1 MKTFNKS
8 ILSIF
13 ALATVVMASCSD
25 NDTWNEENGPD
36 PSKELISFSSQD
48 GQIGT
53 RAVFEGTSAGFSA
66 ETKIVMRIKAEINN
80 ELTGFP
86 TPTTDKD
93 KTRYTRTV
101 AVASTKK
108 SDDEHSVLN
117 ETHSDVSFPSNSPHY
132 YRYWDDAWG
141 RFSKLSVFA
150 VAIPGYTT
158 SDVLSDNILAGID
171 GCSGDETVTN
181 KTNDAKKVSDINTKW
196 FTETENEKCEWEV
209 PTTEQTHD
217 TNAEYDL
224 CYSNNIQMGG
234 KKGVYQYSWDVN
246 NKWVLTG
253 NKVHD
258 GQLQWRPKETG
269 STNGKFDEGNMVFKH
284 ALCKVTIELT
294 EGTGFNNSSTDD
306 FNFKKNVETSTNV
319 ELLNFPYK
327 GKLNLLDGNWSDIIY
342 GTISKLQ
349 ETTNVDG
356 NNKPTQPTTVRTVTG
371 LTLPGKNLYNDTNN
385 SLHFN
390 IDDNDYYITGKT
402 IANAIQYYYK
412 ENPSAEGAD
421 ELKDFSVMK
430 EGHHYLIKINVN
442 KSEIKNVTA
451 QLIDWEQVQST
462 PIDPSN
468 AYIKISLK
476 GNSNS
481 GATITD
487 NNKFNIY
494 RKSSPYTGEEPGYD
508 NYETAYNKFED
519 YQWDKGYEG
528 TSPLETD
535 KNNVWDTGWNWP
547 NNKTYYHLR
556 ITGDNGDNTSLPT
569 LNTNSDTQYDYFTIY
584 GDALS
589 GTSLTE
595 SDQSKQTNYHD
606 YIWGAPFTETN
617 DKLSYSITNGFDGK
631 ASENNSGKHQIYKAI
646 GATKD
651 EIKMMLFHMTAQ
663 VSFNITTTT
672 GDNKVTLRS
681 GNEGSYKQTKVEIL
695 RFYQQGKVYMG
706 TGKVEATNS
715 TTNAQ
720 QISFSQYTDEK
731 DSKGAISSHTFGVVP
746 QTLNRGTSTET
757 GNEYKVGLRITT
769 PDGNQYVIE
778 DISTVYA
785 STVTENDI
793 KNPYQAETSGSEK
806 KYKIDRWYPG
816 YKYTYTIR
824 ITKKG
829 IDNIT
834 AQLLNWETVKSDD
847 IDINLEGK

>member
-8 ILSIF
+8 ILSMF

-53 RAVFEGTSAGFSA
+53 RAVFEGTRAGLHSSNN
-66 ETKIVMRIKAEINN
+66 TKIVMRIKAEINN
-80 ELTGFP
+80 ELTGYP

-101 AVASTKK
+101 AVASTEK

-158 SDVLSDNILAGID
+158 SDVLSDNVLAGID
-171 GCSGDETVTN
+171 GCSGPNENVNN
-181 KTNDAKKVSDINTKW
+181 KTDDATKVSDINTKW

-209 PTTEQTHD
+209 PTTEQTD
-217 TNAEYDL
+217 ETNAKKDL
-224 CYSNNIQMGG
+224 CYSNNIQVNG

-246 NKWVLTG
+246 NKWVLTD

-258 GQLQWRPKETG
+258 GQLQWRPKDTG
-269 STNGKFDEGNMVFKH
+269 STIGKFDEGNMVFKH

-294 EGTGFNNSSTDD
+294 EGTGFNNSSTED
-306 FNFKKNVETSTNV
+306 FNFKTNTNV

-327 GKLNLLDGNWSDIIY
+327 GKLNLLDGSWSDISNSK
-342 GTISKLQ
+342 ISKLQ
-349 ETTNVDG
+349 ETTNVDE
-356 NNKPTQPTTVRTVTG
+356 NNKPTQQKTVRTVTG
-371 LTLPGKNLYNDTNN
+371 LTLPGKNLYEDTKN

-402 IANAIQYYYK
+402 IAEAIRNYYTNTEVKPEYQ
-412 ENPSAEGAD
+412 N
-421 ELKDFSVMK
+421 FSVMK

-451 QLIDWEQVQST
+451 QLIDWEKVQST
-462 PIDPSN
+462 PINPSN
-468 AYIKISLK
+468 AYIQISLK

-481 GATITD
+481 EATITD
-487 NNKFNIY
+487 GSKFNIY
-494 RKSSPYTGEEPGYD
+494 RKSSQYSGEEPEYD

-528 TSPLETD
+528 PAPSKTY

-556 ITGDNGDNTSLPT
+556 ITGDNGDNPSLPT
-569 LNTNSDTQYDYFTIY
+569 LDTSSDTKYDYFTIY

-595 SDQSKQTNYHD
+595 SDPSKQTNYHD
-606 YIWGAPFTETN
+606 YIWGAPFTETASN
-617 DKLSYSITNGFDGK
+617 YVYTADNGFDQQITL
-631 ASENNSGKHQIYKAI
+631 SGGGTTKQIYKAI

-681 GNEGSYKQTKVEIL
+681 GTKGSYNETKVEIL

-746 QTLNRGTSTET
+746 QTLNRETATEK

-785 STVTENDI
+785 SAVTDNNI
-793 KNPYQAETSGSEK
+793 KNPYTPETSGSDT

-816 YKYTYTIR
+816 YKYIYNIR

-829 IDNIT
+829 IDKIT
-834 AQLLNWETVKSDD
+834 AQLLDWEKVTSDN

>member
-8 ILSIF
+8 ILSMF

-66 ETKIVMRIKAEINN
+66 QTKIVMRIKAEINN

-93 KTRYTRTV
+93 KIRYTRTV
-101 AVASTKK
+101 AVASTEK

-150 VAIPGYTT
+150 VAIPGYTI

-181 KTNDAKKVSDINTKW
+181 KTNDATKVSDINTKW

-402 IANAIQYYYK
+402 IANAIQDYYK
-412 ENPSAEGAD
+412 KNPSAEGAD
-421 ELKDFSVMK
+421 ELKEFSVMK

-487 NNKFNIY
+487 GSKFNIY
-494 RKSSPYTGEEPGYD
+494 RKSSQNPGEEPGYD
-508 NYETAYNKFED
+508 NYETAYNNFED

-528 TSPLETD
+528 PSPSKTD
-535 KNNVWDTGWNWP
+535 KNNVWNTGWNWP
-547 NNKTYYHLR
+547 DNKTYYHLR
-556 ITGDNGDNTSLPT
+556 AVGDNASSSPSCPNVLTDA
-569 LNTNSDTQYDYFTIY
+569 TNGDYFDIKS
-584 GDALS
+584 GDID
-589 GTSLTE
+589 GP
-595 SDQSKQTNYHD
+595 DYRD
-606 YIWGAPFTETN
+606 YIWGAPFSKLQSGE
-617 DKLSYSITNGFDGK
+617 KLSYSITNGFDGK
-631 ASENNSGKHQIYKAI
+631 ASENNSGNHQIYKAI
-646 GATKD
+646 GATND
-651 EIKMMLFHMTAQ
+651 VINMLFFHMTAQ
-663 VSFNITTTT
+663 VFFNITTTT
-672 GDNKVTLRS
+672 EDNKVTLRS
-681 GNEGSYKQTKVEIL
+681 GTESPYNETKVEIL

-706 TGKVEATNS
+706 TGKVETTNS
-715 TTNAQ
+715 TTDAQ
-720 QISFSQYTDEK
+720 QISFSKYTDETS
-731 DSKGAISSHTFGVVP
+731 SKGAISSHTFGVVP
-746 QTLNRGTSTET
+746 QTLNRET
-757 GNEYKVGLRITT
+757 GTKTGNQYKVGLRITT

-793 KNPYQAETSGSEK
+793 QNPYTHETSSSGT

-834 AQLLNWETVKSDD
+834 AQLLNWETVESGN